1 MTWRLLP
8 RPLNTDSFL
17 FTLIFRRDPAS
28 VRSFC
33 SQILSYFTP
42 WSVEYYSSSK
52 VFLSTM
58 SFQAFSRVARA
69 FSFGGSRQFLGR
81 RLGERSSHIRQ
92 EKRPATQDE
101 MGMLVLGLGLFTSA
115 SVWVRKKTIFR
126 LNFGRI
132 FYARIQ
138 RLKVKGK
145 PTCIY
150 SVNENFIQ
158 RSILPVK
165 IDRTD
170 RKAYKWKWSFLIK
183 KGNVQYRKI
192 EVIVRQLCDI
202 VKTWFSACGVCCR
215 YRDQIDENFVRRST
229 YLQPYHKHK
238 HKQII
243 EILCNIF
250 QLYMWRKNT
259 YPSVFT
265 RLNVCKSSDFIL
277 TV

>member
-1 MTWRLLP
+1 
-8 RPLNTDSFL
+8 
-17 FTLIFRRDPAS
+17 
-28 VRSFC
+28 
-33 SQILSYFTP
+33 
-42 WSVEYYSSSK
+42 
-52 VFLSTM
+52 M

-145 PTCIY
+145 QTCIY

-170 RKAYKWKWSFLIK
+170 RKAYK
-183 KGNVQYRKI
+183 
-192 EVIVRQLCDI
+192 
-202 VKTWFSACGVCCR
+202 
-215 YRDQIDENFVRRST
+215 
-229 YLQPYHKHK
+229 
-238 HKQII
+238 
-243 EILCNIF
+243 
-250 QLYMWRKNT
+250 
-259 YPSVFT
+259 
-265 RLNVCKSSDFIL
+265 
-277 TV
+277 

>member
-1 MTWRLLP
+1 
-8 RPLNTDSFL
+8 
-17 FTLIFRRDPAS
+17 
-28 VRSFC
+28 
-33 SQILSYFTP
+33 
-42 WSVEYYSSSK
+42 
-52 VFLSTM
+52 M

-145 PTCIY
+145 QTCIY
-150 SVNENFIQ
+150 SLNENFIQ

-170 RKAYKWKWSFLIK
+170 RKACKWKWSFLIK
-183 KGNVQYRKI
+183 KGNVQYWKI
-192 EVIVRQLCDI
+192 EVIVRQLCDV
-202 VKTWFSACGVCCR
+202 VKTWFSACVCVV
-215 YRDQIDENFVRRST
+215 DIEIRST
-229 YLQPYHKHK
+229 KIFFDIQLIYSH
-238 HKQII
+238 II
-243 EILCNIF
+243 N
-250 QLYMWRKNT
+250 KN
-259 YPSVFT
+259 
-265 RLNVCKSSDFIL
+265 K
-277 TV
+277 